1 MYEFDVDRAR
11 ALAGDGREPVEVD
24 DESVRESIDNSE
36 MDECH
41 IPHVDPSIPGVIAHV
56 SFENGPGDVVTGHLL
71 IDGHHRAARCLRD
84 GRPFFAFLL
93 TEAESQA
100 VLLRGPPG
108 SGFHPPADG

>member
-1 MYEFDVDRAR
+1 MVDCVASVGPECPRCRRGPETYWYLRGMYEFDVDRAR

-84 GRPFFAFLL
+84 GR
-93 TEAESQA
+93 
-100 VLLRGPPG
+100 
-108 SGFHPPADG
+108 